1 MTQPTMM
8 ELGYILMGMGDS
20 SFHHFHE
27 TFEPQPSSYCLG
39 YALGNG
45 YMYDNAFKHGNDF
58 GFINGFGFIYMHG
71 NGFKLPGNG
80 SKGNGN
86 FLYKEIAL
94 EEIAFFHDRVK
105 WKISRPVEIDS
116 CVELIDK
123 FLAQD

>member
-8 ELGYILMGMGDS
+8 ELGYMSMGGSELYFHPGHSADTRGRPGERNSVYSKGDG
-20 SFHHFHE
+20 FD
-27 TFEPQPSSYCLG
+27 YVNVLG
-39 YALGNG
+39 SALGE
-45 YMYDNAFKHGNDF
+45 
-58 GFINGFGFIYMHG
+58 GFFYYWQHLVGLDA
-71 NGFKLPGNG
+71 KV
-80 SKGNGN
+80 KGNGN

-123 FLAQD
+123 FLAQE